1 LRFGIG
7 LLIGLE
13 RGWRTREAES
23 GSRTAGIRT
32 LAISGLL
39 GGTTGA
45 IVEAA
50 GGAAIVGAALVLAA
64 GFATYAGVIAVFT
77 REGNRAVG
85 TFSATTAIAGM
96 LTYLLGAYAVI
107 GDVRVAAGVAVAAAA
122 LLALREGLH
131 DWVEQITWPELRSGL
146 TLLAMTFIAL
156 PLLPNAPI
164 GPFGGF
170 NPREVW
176 IIAIVL
182 ACVSFVGYAAVKYF
196 GARRGVLLA
205 AAAGGLV
212 SSTAVTVTMP
222 GTNARRAAAG
232 EGSPTLLAAGVAVA
246 AAVSFL
252 RILAIAA
259 VLQPRLLA
267 LIGPALLAAAAC
279 ATGFAIALVLKRTEG
294 EEQKQRIEL
303 RNPFKFWSVIGLT
316 IILATII
323 VLGRAV
329 EETFGA
335 SGAIVGAIAVGV
347 ADVDSVAVSIAR
359 LTPVPLSPENGSYA
373 ILAAAGSNTLAKSGI
388 SAVIGRGRFAVTIG
402 APVMA
407 CFLAAAVALAL
418 TFTFVRG

>member
-1 LRFGIG
+1 
-7 LLIGLE
+7 
-13 RGWRTREAES
+13 
-23 GSRTAGIRT
+23 
-32 LAISGLL
+32 
-39 GGTTGA
+39 
-45 IVEAA
+45 
-50 GGAAIVGAALVLAA
+50 
-64 GFATYAGVIAVFT
+64 
-77 REGNRAVG
+77 
-85 TFSATTAIAGM
+85 
-96 LTYLLGAYAVI
+96 
-107 GDVRVAAGVAVAAAA
+107 
-122 LLALREGLH
+122 
-131 DWVEQITWPELRSGL
+131 
-146 TLLAMTFIAL
+146 
-156 PLLPNAPI
+156 
-164 GPFGGF
+164 
-170 NPREVW
+170 
-176 IIAIVL
+176 
-182 ACVSFVGYAAVKYF
+182 
-196 GARRGVLLA
+196 
-205 AAAGGLV
+205 
-212 SSTAVTVTMP
+212 MP